1 MSTVKLYT
9 DVNYNSRYKY
19 YSDAGKSDCL
29 SKSEFFFKKWGNL
42 WKMKELFFL
51 VAVSKFGDCI
61 VILPFRSNMW
71 Y

>member
-1 MSTVKLYT
+1 MLARVIAFP
-9 DVNYNSRYKY
+9 NQN
-19 YSDAGKSDCL
+19 
-29 SKSEFFFKKWGNL
+29 FFLKKWGNL